1 MDDTPGISLHIRE
14 IKNIEELNEVRS
26 EWIELY
32 EASSQSTPFQSPAW
46 LINWWKYFGNNNLYT
61 VAVYNRRILVGLA
74 PMYIFNYRSQNENLR
89 QLTFI
94 GTGNTDYMDLL
105 CRPEFE
111 RESVRMISEF
121 LLETTGNWDMCDFQE
136 LRQSSPLLK
145 IKVPEMLETRII
157 NSDVCPVAVLPGSF
171 YDYLQSLPVSFRKN
185 TVRARRQLWDS
196 GTLRLETAKKENL
209 DEYMDW
215 LFRLHNASW
224 KNRNMPG
231 LLEESTLQ
239 NFHRDAAEDLLGLGA
254 LRLYALKHDERI
266 IAAVYSLIKNN
277 RLYYYIGGFDPAF
290 SKYSPGSVIL
300 LEIIESAI
308 SEGIRKFDFLRGRED
323 YKYKW
328 KTEDRNNYRLFI
340 KKKLTE

>member
-1 MDDTPGISLHIRE
+1 MDEIPGISLHVRE
-14 IKNIEELNEVRS
+14 IKNIEELNELS
-26 EWIELY
+26 IEWTELY
-32 EASSQSTPFQSPAW
+32 EASAVSTPFQSPAW
-46 LINWWKYFGNNNLYT
+46 IINWWKYFGNDSLWT

-74 PMYIFNYRSQNENLR
+74 PMYIFNYRHGHETLR
-89 QLTFI
+89 QMTFI
-94 GTGNTDYMDLL
+94 GTGNTDYMDILL
-105 CRPEFE
+105 RPDLEA
-111 RESVRMISEF
+111 ESVQIFSEF
-121 LLETTGNWDMCDFQE
+121 LLGNKENWDVCDFQE
-136 LRQSSPLLK
+136 IRQSSSLLK
-145 IKVPEMLETRII
+145 LKMPEEFETKTIV
-157 NSDVCPVAVLPGSF
+157 SEVCPVTVLPGSF
-171 YDYLQSLPVSFRKN
+171 DLFLQSLPITFRKN
-185 TVRARRQLWDS
+185 TIRARRQLRDS
-196 GTLRLETAKKENL
+196 GSLRLETAKKENL

-239 NFHRDAAEDLLGLGA
+239 NFHRNAAEDLLEHDT

-266 IAAVYSLIKNN
+266 IAAVYSLIKND

-300 LEIIESAI
+300 LEIMENAI

-328 KTEDRNNYRLFI
+328 KAEDRNNYRMFI
-340 KKKLTE
+340 KKKHH